1 MVNAWAVE
9 DRIVETSWDSSTIKS
24 ELFLEKEL
32 KIDNPKIYVL

>member
-1 MVNAWAVE
+1 MVNAKAV
-9 DRIVETSWDSSTIKS
+9 DGRIVEKSWDSSTIKS